1 MVVAWVLLCSFS
13 GVLAGECKVLQNDSY
28 LQYVV
33 QSHTLPRA
41 FSNFWRTLYFAFWM
55 LLLTLLIHDG
65 SLARIKQNHQDVI
78 GQPARLCCWWPARPA
93 PNQNKPFL
101 IFPSHQG
108 KLSFP
113 LWCIFVSVSG
123 SLLCYYFLSFS
134 PVMLSHD
141 VLGFLA
147 LGFHSLSLS
156 LKSLAPH
163 SCCFWQYVLILAVW
177 EGQPCKGVATHN

>member
-65 SLARIKQNHQDVI
+65 SLAIKTLLVNQLGFVADDQLDQHQTKINH
-78 GQPARLCCWWPARPA
+78 
-93 PNQNKPFL
+93 
-101 IFPSHQG
+101 
-108 KLSFP
+108 
-113 LWCIFVSVSG
+113 
-123 SLLCYYFLSFS
+123 FLSVPHTRVYS
-134 PVMLSHD
+134 PSLYGV
-141 VLGFLA
+141 F
-147 LGFHSLSLS
+147 LSLS
-156 LKSLAPH
+156 QAAFSVITFSPSRL
-163 SCCFWQYVLILAVW
+163 
-177 EGQPCKGVATHN
+177 